1 MIASVATTA
10 GLSAQRSAEGLS
22 PLKEGEVVRVF
33 AKNTPSVNRLLYE
46 AKASVVA
53 TNAIIP
59 RWPPNLRG
67 QSRDLDN
74 CYIISNIFI
83 EYFHFLKRLY
93 PINIAGATNKNYR
106 CDCQRRQVRQ
116 TEIIGAVTRNGISVF
131 YAITFLPL
139 GRFLL
144 MSFVQ

>member
-74 CYIISNIFI
+74 CYIISRFFCTFVGINKY
-83 EYFHFLKRLY
+83 EY
-93 PINIAGATNKNYR
+93 I
-106 CDCQRRQVRQ
+106 
-116 TEIIGAVTRNGISVF
+116 
-131 YAITFLPL
+131 
-139 GRFLL
+139 
-144 MSFVQ
+144 